1 MASKFIK
8 NGNKTLDRMKIL
20 RQTEWLVPHIYAA
33 IACELWDKGWTA
45 EDIQEL
51 FRLSQERWLDSERNG
66 WDLLQNVADVTDIDV
81 RYFRQT
87 GNIV

>member
-1 MASKFIK
+1 MASNFIR
-8 NGNKTLDRMKIL
+8 NGNKTLDRMKML

-33 IACELWDKGWTA
+33 IACELWDKGWNA

-66 WDLLQNVADVTDIDV
+66 WDLLQNVADVTGIDV

>member
-8 NGNKTLDRMKIL
+8 NGNKTLDRLKMV

-33 IACELWDKGWTA
+33 LACELWDKGWTSEA
-45 EDIQEL
+45 IQEL

-81 RYFRQT
+81 RYFKQT
-87 GNIV
+87 GDIV

>member
-8 NGNKTLDRMKIL
+8 NGNKTLDRLKMV

-33 IACELWDKGWTA
+33 IACELWDKGWSA
-45 EDIQEL
+45 EEIQEL

-81 RYFRQT
+81 RYFKQT
-87 GNIV
+87 GDIV

>member
-8 NGNKTLDRMKIL
+8 NGNKTLDRLKMV

-33 IACELWDKGWTA
+33 IACELWDKGWSA
-45 EDIQEL
+45 EEIQEL

-66 WDLLQNVADVTDIDV
+66 WDLLQNVADVTNIDV

>member
-1 MASKFIK
+1 MASNFIR
-8 NGNKTLDRMKIL
+8 NGNKTLDRMKML

>member
-1 MASKFIK
+1 MASNFIR
-8 NGNKTLDRMKIL
+8 NGNKTLDRLKMR

-33 IACELWDKGWTA
+33 IACELWDKGWSA
-45 EDIQEL
+45 EEIQEL

-66 WDLLQNVADVTDIDV
+66 WDLLQNVADVTNIDV

>member
-1 MASKFIK
+1 MASKFIH
-8 NGNKTLDRMKIL
+8 NGNKSLDRLKMV

-33 IACELWDKGWTA
+33 IACELWDKGWSA
-45 EDIQEL
+45 EEIQEL

-66 WDLLQNVADVTDIDV
+66 WDLLQNVADVTNIDV

>member
-8 NGNKTLDRMKIL
+8 NGNKTLDRLKMV

-33 IACELWDKGWTA
+33 IACELWDKGWSA
-45 EDIQEL
+45 EEIQEL

-66 WDLLQNVADVTDIDV
+66 WDLLQNVADVTGIDV
-81 RYFRQT
+81 RYFRET

>member
-8 NGNKTLDRMKIL
+8 NGNKTLDRLKMV

-33 IACELWDKGWTA
+33 IACELWDKGWSA

-66 WDLLQNVADVTDIDV
+66 WDLLQNVADVTNIDV

>member
-8 NGNKTLDRMKIL
+8 NGNKTLDRLKMV

-33 IACELWDKGWTA
+33 IACELWDKGWSA
-45 EDIQEL
+45 EEIQEL

-66 WDLLQNVADVTDIDV
+66 WDLLQNVADVTGIDV